1 MSLLHT
7 APLVLRR
14 RGGIATALPIIG
26 FTASTGILATVL
38 GGLGAFASRA
48 AASPVGDGP
57 PTAEASNASFLMTCA
72 IVATVLLVPSAMGLG
87 SAAAK
92 LSLSRRERDLAAVR
106 LVGGT
111 TAQVGALAVADVLAQ
126 ALVGSLLGLL
136 AHLAVTPAL
145 TALDFG
151 MTPFTFGE
159 LLMPLWA
166 YPVLV
171 IAATLLAGISAGI
184 GLAGVAISPLG
195 VARDSRIVRMSVVRL
210 IVWAAL
216 IVLFIAAFQIL
227 PQVVGGIPNGIGV
240 LIAVLA
246 ILMALVLGSV
256 NIVGPFVVW
265 VVARIIAAIAPGP
278 ALLVGARRLA
288 ADPRAGWRAV
298 SGITFGLVIAGFL
311 TLTSMFGNMDET
323 PAERALS
330 TALHTGGL
338 LTLGIAA
345 VLAAVSTG
353 VTQTARV
360 LDQARVY
367 RSQHVAGATVSALQ
381 RARIA
386 EIAIPLALAAIV
398 AGLSAAGLLAPVMS
412 GGFAVGAVV
421 QYIGSALGALGLVA
435 LSVVVSAPLV
445 GRVARSGA

>member
-1 MSLLHT
+1 MSLLQT

-48 AASPVGDGP
+48 ARVPTGDGP
-57 PTAEASNASFLMTCA
+57 SSPEAANAGFLVICA

-87 SAAAK
+87 SAAAR

-111 TAQVGALAVADVLAQ
+111 SAQVGALAVADVLVQ
-126 ALVGSLLGLL
+126 ALIGSVLGLL
-136 AHLAVTPAL
+136 AHLAVSPAL

-151 MTPFTFGE
+151 TAPFSVGE
-159 LLMPLWA
+159 LLMPIWA

-171 IAATLLAGISAGI
+171 IAATLLAGVSAVI
-184 GLAGVAISPLG
+184 GLAGVVISPLG
-195 VARDSRIVRMSVVRL
+195 VARDSRTVRMSVVRL

-227 PQVVGGIPNGIGV
+227 PNIVGGMENGMGV
-240 LIAVLA
+240 MIAVLA
-246 ILMALVLGSV
+246 IFMALVIGSV
-256 NIVGPFVVW
+256 NVVGPFVLW
-265 VVARIIAAIAPGP
+265 VIARMLAAIAPGP
-278 ALLVGARRLA
+278 ALMVGARRLA
-288 ADPRAGWRAV
+288 ADPRAGWRSV
-298 SGITFGLVIAGFL
+298 SGICFGLVIAGFL
-311 TLTSMFGNMDET
+311 TLTSMFGDMDST
-323 PAERALS
+323 PSDRALS

-386 EIAIPLALAAIV
+386 EIAIPLSLAAII
-398 AGLSAAGLLAPVMS
+398 AGISAAGLVAPVMTGS
-412 GGFAVGAVV
+412 FALGAVA
-421 QYIGSALGALGLVA
+421 QYVGSAIAALGLVA
-435 LSVVVSAPLV
+435 LSVAVSAPLV
-445 GRVARSGA
+445 GKVARADA